1 MNQMSKKVA
10 LLCTLSAVFGI
21 SLMTLENVKNLIVML
36 PSDAG
41 LYAPLLGVQFRIDVL
56 WDFAMLMLV
65 FTFIFAILLSYNVA
79 RQNE

>member
-1 MNQMSKKVA
+1 MSKKVA

-36 PSDAG
+36 PSDTG